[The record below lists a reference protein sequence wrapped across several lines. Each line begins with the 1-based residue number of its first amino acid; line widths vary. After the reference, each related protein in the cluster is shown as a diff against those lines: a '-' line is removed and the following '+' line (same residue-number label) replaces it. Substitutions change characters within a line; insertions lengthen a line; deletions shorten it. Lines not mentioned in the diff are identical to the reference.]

1 MEINE
6 LAKALRTIMAQGSP
20 QLALASLSGNG
31 QAGFQLPGEF
41 DAAAR
46 TLAGRGGAA
55 RDRGILSANAQWT

>member
-6 LAKALRTIMAQGSP
+6 LAKALRTILGQGSP

-31 QAGFQLPGEF
+31 QNSVQLPGEF

-46 TLAGRGGAA
+46 SLAGRQKANEGS
-55 RDRGILSANAQWT
+55 ILTHSTHAWL

>member
-6 LAKALRTIMAQGSP
+6 LAKALRIIMAQGSP
-20 QLALASLSGNG
+20 RFALASLSGNG

-46 TLAGRGGAA
+46 TLAGRQ
-55 RDRGILSANAQWT
+55 REVREGIILRHNAQWA

>member
-6 LAKALRTIMAQGSP
+6 LAKALRTIMGQGSP
-20 QLALASLSGNG
+20 RLALASLSGNG

-46 TLAGRGGAA
+46 TLAGRLKANEG
-55 RDRGILSANAQWT
+55 GILTHNAHNWV

>member
-46 TLAGRGGAA
+46 TLAGRLKSNEAS
-55 RDRGILSANAQWT
+55 ILTHNTHMWI

>member
-6 LAKALRTIMAQGSP
+6 LAKALRIIMGQGSP

-41 DAAAR
+41 DAAVR
-46 TLAGRGGAA
+46 TLAGRQNAKERSA
-55 RDRGILSANAQWT
+55 LSHNAQWL

>member
-6 LAKALRTIMAQGSP
+6 LAKALRIIMGQGSP

-31 QAGFQLPGEF
+31 QASFQLPGEF

-46 TLAGRGGAA
+46 TLAGRQIEA
-55 RDRGILSANAQWT
+55 RDGSILHHNAQWA

>member
-6 LAKALRTIMAQGSP
+6 LAKALRTILAQGSP

-46 TLAGRGGAA
+46 TLAGRQREA
-55 RDRGILSANAQWT
+55 REGSILGHNAHWI